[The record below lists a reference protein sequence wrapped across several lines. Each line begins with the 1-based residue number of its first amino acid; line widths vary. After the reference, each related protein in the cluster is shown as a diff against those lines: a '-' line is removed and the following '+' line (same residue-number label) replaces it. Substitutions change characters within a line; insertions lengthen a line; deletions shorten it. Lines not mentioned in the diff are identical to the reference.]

1 MHNFGMKWKD
11 FFLELEVYYGLD
23 PSKHHHIWL
32 VHYLWLD
39 VINRDAQDW
48 MGMWNSH
55 RMTLPHSSPRTPR
68 EMFRSS
74 MIADGPRGLADLFAW
89 PVDDEVEDI
98 EAFGID
104 WDMVDDATYMD
115 HLRRHNPEE
124 WDATNP
130 FSVAPPKMVHIPVDL
145 PECPFN
151 QESMDILAATLAERV
166 DLMSRQMDVHRLV
179 WLEAMNLCNYLLRT
193 QNAGSD
199 AAIF

>member
-1 MHNFGMKWKD
+1 
-11 FFLELEVYYGLD
+11 
-23 PSKHHHIWL
+23 
-32 VHYLWLD
+32 
-39 VINRDAQDW
+39 
-48 MGMWNSH
+48 
-55 RMTLPHSSPRTPR
+55 
-68 EMFRSS
+68 MFRSS
-74 MIADGPRGLADLFAW
+74 MIADGPRGLADLFAR

-104 WDMVDDATYMD
+104 WDVVDDATYMD

-130 FSVAPPKMVHIPVDL
+130 FSAAPPKMAHVPVDP

-151 QESMDILAATLAERV
+151 RESMDILAAALAERV
-166 DLMSRQMDVHRLV
+166 DLTSRQMDVHRLV